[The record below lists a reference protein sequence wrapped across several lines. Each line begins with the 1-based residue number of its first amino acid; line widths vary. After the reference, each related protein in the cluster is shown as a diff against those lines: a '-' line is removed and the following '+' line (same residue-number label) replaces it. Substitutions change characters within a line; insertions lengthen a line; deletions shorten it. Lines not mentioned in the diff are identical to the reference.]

1 MLAAKFFDDY
11 FYNNAFYAK
20 LGGVAS
26 IEMNSLE
33 LEFLQLLNFSL
44 FVSPEV
50 YFKYYAE
57 LRNYVGVVNIPVY
70 LSAAFPNTP
79 TVDKNPKGNSFLL
92 RPPSTSPFLP
102 LVEIARFPTPPL
114 LDVDFDPNQISQ
126 SYFQQILEH
135 NATVPQLSAYESRN
149 TLSKR
154 TFITSSLL
162 PSEKLGNVSFGY
174 NTSSSYGGDQT
185 PVGGH
190 PFSQYC
196 LGSVHAGNQFYSNN
210 SQGMKK
216 TYVTI

>member
-26 IEMNSLE
+26 AEMNSLE

-50 YFKYYAE
+50 YVKYHSE

-70 LSAAFPNTP
+70 MSSSFPNSP
-79 TVDKNPKGNSFLL
+79 SSDKVPKGNSFLS

-114 LDVDFDPNQISQ
+114 LDVAFDRNQKVQ
-126 SYFQQILEH
+126 SYYQHLLEH
-135 NATVPQLSAYESRN
+135 NPTVPHASTYESCAP
-149 TLSKR
+149 LSQR
-154 TFITSSLL
+154 TFINSSL
-162 PSEKLGNVSFGY
+162 PPCEEPVSVPFGY
-174 NTSSSYGGDQT
+174 SPSSSYDCDQISR
-185 PVGGH
+185 VGHQYG
-190 PFSQYC
+190 QYC
-196 LGSVHAGNQFYSNN
+196 VVPMPQGNQYYPHGT
-210 SQGMKK
+210 QGA
-216 TYVTI
+216 